1 MDSRKNRVGAVAA
14 SIVLLVVALLGASLV
29 PNQRAGTLV
38 GSSGGAVQALAA
50 SGLNFDYVVIILM
63 ENHNICDIYT
73 HCGGTGTYMTALAD
87 AYSIALQ
94 DDYCN
99 VNPSLPNYLC
109 LSGATDFGCSGY
121 DGGPNSN
128 ACTNSAWNSPSIVD
142 RILGAGLTW
151 KAYMEDMPSN
161 CYGSDSGNYAVR
173 HNPFVYYNDIV
184 SNSTRCNQVVPAG
197 TAGSALV
204 ADLAST
210 STASN
215 YMWFTPDT
223 CNDMHDCDVPTG
235 DTYLSVL
242 VPLILGSNVFLTQRA
257 ALLLTFDEGYGQPIY
272 TVWAGPVVKTA
283 YTSSTAYSHYSV
295 LSTIE
300 SNWNLPPLTTNDQNA
315 PNMNEFFTTPTGP
328 DFSLSAHPST
338 VSFVAGQSA
347 TSTISLR
354 ATGGFN
360 GTVTLNAS
368 SSPSGLT
375 SSCVPLNISGS
386 QSSTCTFTG
395 STTGSYTVSI
405 TGTNGSVVHTTWI
418 GVTVTAPPTPDFSIA
433 ANPTSVSF
441 VAGQTATSTISLQ
454 STGGFAGTVS
464 LMAVSSPAGLAMS
477 CVPSSIAGSQTST
490 CTIGGTTPG
499 SYTAVVTGTNG
510 TLSHSTSIGVA
521 VTPSGPTA
529 RFTYSPLAAVAN
541 TPVLFDASSSSDS
554 DPSATLEARWDW
566 EGDGLWDTAWS
577 PSLTGQHVFKD
588 GGTYGVTLQILDS
601 LGLVNTATQSVVVRS
616 ADDDVPPQVAILS
629 PPNDTVLESADVT
642 VVGTASDNVG
652 IATIELSTDNA
663 TWTPTTGTTSW
674 SGVVTLKA
682 GTNNIY
688 ARATDTSGNKHVT
701 VITVIANNPD
711 RGPGVVPGLIDP
723 TLPVLL
729 VFAGISALVGTHAFL
744 WNRSRTSRAARKK
757 HSASVRRPETGI
769 AIGGSSPPER
779 PSDAD
784 RSTGAFGRGLPARGH
799 PIPTGTAG
807 ATSRSGA
814 SRRGGPLR
822 SSRRRRR

>member
-1 MDSRKNRVGAVAA
+1 MDSRRNRVGAIAA
-14 SIVLLVVALLGASLV
+14 SIALLVVALVGASLLPV
-29 PNQRAGTLV
+29 RVAAPIVVSTGGPVQTLAT
-38 GSSGGAVQALAA
+38 SGI
-50 SGLNFDYVVIILM
+50 NFDYVMIILM

-87 AYSIALQ
+87 AYSIARQ
-94 DDYCN
+94 DNYCN

-128 ACTNSAWNSPSIVD
+128 PCTNSAWNSPNIID

-161 CYGSDSGNYAVR
+161 CYTSDSGNYAVR

-215 YMWFTPDT
+215 YMWFTPNT
-223 CNDMHDCDVPTG
+223 CNDMHDCDIPTG

-300 SNWNLPPLTTNDQNA
+300 SNWNLPSLTTNDQNA
-315 PNMNEFFTTPTGP
+315 TNMNEFFTTPTGP
-328 DFSLSAHPST
+328 DFSLSANPST
-338 VSFVAGQSA
+338 VTFVAGQSA
-347 TSTISLR
+347 TSTISLHPM
-354 ATGGFN
+354 GGFN
-360 GTVTLNAS
+360 GTVALNAS
-368 SSPSGLT
+368 SSPAGIT
-375 SSCVPLNISGS
+375 S
-386 QSSTCTFTG
+386 
-395 STTGSYTVSI
+395 
-405 TGTNGSVVHTTWI
+405 
-418 GVTVTAPPTPDFSIA
+418 
-433 ANPTSVSF
+433 
-441 VAGQTATSTISLQ
+441 
-454 STGGFAGTVS
+454 
-464 LMAVSSPAGLAMS
+464 S
-477 CVPSSIAGSQTST
+477 CVPSSITGSQTST

-499 SYTAVVTGTNG
+499 SFAAVVTGTNG

-521 VTPSGPTA
+521 VTASGPTA
-529 RFTYSPLAAVAN
+529 RFTYSPPAAVAN
-541 TPVLFDASSSSDS
+541 TAVLFDASSSSDS
-554 DPSATLEARWDW
+554 DLNATLEARWDW
-566 EGDGLWDTAWS
+566 EGDGLWDTSWS
-577 PSLTGQHVFKD
+577 LSLTGQHVFTD
-588 GGTYGVTLQILDS
+588 GGTYVVTLQILDS
-601 LGLVNTATQSVVVRS
+601 LGLVDTATQSVVVQS
-616 ADDDVPPQVAILS
+616 ADDVPPHVAIRS
-629 PPNDTVLESADVT
+629 PPTTTVTVSANVT

-652 IATIELSTDNA
+652 IAMIELSTDNT

-682 GTNNIY
+682 GTNQIY
-688 ARATDTSGNKHVT
+688 ARATYTSGNKHVT
-701 VITVIANNPD
+701 VITVIATNPD
-711 RGPGVVPGLIDP
+711 QGPGVGPGVIDP
-723 TLPVLL
+723 TLPVLI
-729 VFAGISALVGTHAFL
+729 VFAGISALIGTHAFL
-744 WNRSRTSRAARKK
+744 WNRSRTSRPAQKK

-769 AIGGSSPPER
+769 AIGSSSPPER
-779 PSDAD
+779 SSDAD
-784 RSTGAFGRGLPARGH
+784 RSTPAFGRGLPARGR
-799 PIPTGTAG
+799 PIPKGTAG

-822 SSRRRRR
+822 SSLPRQQ

>member
-1 MDSRKNRVGAVAA
+1 MDSRRNRVGAIAA
-14 SIVLLVVALLGASLV
+14 SIALLVVALVGASLLPV
-29 PNQRAGTLV
+29 RVAAPIVVSTGGPVQTLAT
-38 GSSGGAVQALAA
+38 SGI
-50 SGLNFDYVVIILM
+50 NFDYVMIILM

-87 AYSIALQ
+87 AYSIARQ
-94 DDYCN
+94 DNYCN

-128 ACTNSAWNSPSIVD
+128 PCTNSAWNSPNIID

-161 CYGSDSGNYAVR
+161 CYTSDSGNYAVR

-215 YMWFTPDT
+215 YMWFTPNT
-223 CNDMHDCDVPTG
+223 CNDMHDCDIPTG

-300 SNWNLPPLTTNDQNA
+300 SNWNLPSLTTNDQNA
-315 PNMNEFFTTPTGP
+315 TNMNEFFTTPTGP
-328 DFSLSAHPST
+328 DFSLSANPST

-347 TSTISLR
+347 S
-354 ATGGFN
+354 
-360 GTVTLNAS
+360 
-368 SSPSGLT
+368 
-375 SSCVPLNISGS
+375 
-386 QSSTCTFTG
+386 
-395 STTGSYTVSI
+395 
-405 TGTNGSVVHTTWI
+405 
-418 GVTVTAPPTPDFSIA
+418 
-433 ANPTSVSF
+433 
-441 VAGQTATSTISLQ
+441 STISLQ

-464 LMAVSSPAGLAMS
+464 LTAVSSPAGLTTS
-477 CVPSSIAGSQTST
+477 CVPSSTTGSQTST

-499 SYTAVVTGTNG
+499 SFTAVVTGTNG

-521 VTPSGPTA
+521 VTASGPTA
-529 RFTYSPLAAVAN
+529 RFTYSPPAAVAN
-541 TPVLFDASSSSDS
+541 TAVLFDASSSSDS
-554 DPSATLEARWDW
+554 DPNATLEARWDW
-566 EGDGLWDTAWS
+566 EGDGLWDTPWS
-577 PSLTGQHVFKD
+577 PSLTGQHVFPD

-601 LGLVNTATQSVVVRS
+601 LGLVDTATQSVVVQS
-616 ADDDVPPQVAILS
+616 ADDVPPHVAILS
-629 PPNDTVLESADVT
+629 PPNNTGIVSANVT
-642 VVGTASDNVG
+642 GVGTASDNVG
-652 IATIELSTDNA
+652 IAMMQLSTDN
-663 TWTPTTGTTSW
+663 TTLTPTTGTTSW
-674 SGVVTLKA
+674 SGVVTLIA
-682 GTNNIY
+682 GTNQIY

-701 VITVIANNPD
+701 VITVIATNPD
-711 RGPGVVPGLIDP
+711 QGPGVGPGVIDP
-723 TLPVLL
+723 TLPVLI
-729 VFAGISALVGTHAFL
+729 VFAGISALIGTHAFL
-744 WNRSRTSRAARKK
+744 WNRSRTSRPAQKK

-779 PSDAD
+779 SSDAD
-784 RSTGAFGRGLPARGH
+784 RSTPAFGRGLPARGR
-799 PIPTGTAG
+799 PIPKGTAG

-822 SSRRRRR
+822 ACRPRGRGTPRPGR

>member
-1 MDSRKNRVGAVAA
+1 MDSRRNRVGAIAA
-14 SIVLLVVALLGASLV
+14 SIALLVVALVGASLLPV
-29 PNQRAGTLV
+29 RVAAPIVVSTGGPVQTLAT
-38 GSSGGAVQALAA
+38 SGI
-50 SGLNFDYVVIILM
+50 NFDYVMIILM

-87 AYSIALQ
+87 AYSIARQ
-94 DDYCN
+94 DNYCN

-109 LSGATDFGCSGY
+109 LSGARDFGCSGY

-128 ACTNSAWNSPSIVD
+128 PCTNSAWNSPNIID

-161 CYGSDSGNYAVR
+161 CYTSDSGNYAVR

-215 YMWFTPDT
+215 YMWFTPNT
-223 CNDMHDCDVPTG
+223 CNDMHDCDIPTG

-300 SNWNLPPLTTNDQNA
+300 SNWNLPSLTTNDQNA
-315 PNMNEFFTTPTGP
+315 TNMNEFFTTPTGP
-328 DFSLSAHPST
+328 DFSLSANPST
-338 VSFVAGQSA
+338 VTFVAGQSA
-347 TSTISLR
+347 TSTISLHPM
-354 ATGGFN
+354 GGFN
-360 GTVTLNAS
+360 GTVALNAS
-368 SSPSGLT
+368 SSPSGIT
-375 SSCVPLNISGS
+375 SSCVPSNISGS

-395 STTGSYTVSI
+395 SATGSYTVTI
-405 TGTNGSVVHTTWI
+405 TGTSGSLVHTTSI
-418 GVTVTAPPTPDFSIA
+418 GVTVTAPPIPDFSIA
-433 ANPTSVSF
+433 ANPTTVSF
-441 VAGQTATSTISLQ
+441 VAGQSASSTISLQ

-464 LMAVSSPAGLAMS
+464 LTAVSSPAGLTTS
-477 CVPSSIAGSQTST
+477 CVPSSTTGSQTST

-499 SYTAVVTGTNG
+499 SFTAVVTGTNG

-521 VTPSGPTA
+521 VTASGPTA
-529 RFTYSPLAAVAN
+529 RFTYSPPAAVAN
-541 TPVLFDASSSSDS
+541 TAVLFDASSSSDS
-554 DPSATLEARWDW
+554 DPNATLEARWDW
-566 EGDGLWDTAWS
+566 EGDGLWDTPWS
-577 PSLTGQHVFKD
+577 PSLTGQHVFPD

-601 LGLVNTATQSVVVRS
+601 LGLVDTATQSVVVQS
-616 ADDDVPPQVAILS
+616 ADDVPPHVAILS
-629 PPNDTVLESADVT
+629 PPNNTVIVSANVT

-652 IATIELSTDNA
+652 IAMIELSTDNT

-682 GTNNIY
+682 GTNQIY

-701 VITVIANNPD
+701 VITVIATNPD
-711 RGPGVVPGLIDP
+711 QGPGVGPGVIDP
-723 TLPVLL
+723 TLPVLI
-729 VFAGISALVGTHAFL
+729 VFAGISALIGTHAFL
-744 WNRSRTSRAARKK
+744 WNRSRTSRPARKK
-757 HSASVRRPETGI
+757 HSARVRRPEK
-769 AIGGSSPPER
+769 
-779 PSDAD
+779 AD
-784 RSTGAFGRGLPARGH
+784 RDR
-799 PIPTGTAG
+799 
-807 ATSRSGA
+807 
-814 SRRGGPLR
+814 
-822 SSRRRRR
+822 

>member
-1 MDSRKNRVGAVAA
+1 MDSRRNRVGAIAA
-14 SIVLLVVALLGASLV
+14 SIALLVVALVGASLLPV
-29 PNQRAGTLV
+29 RVAAPIVVSTGGPVQTLAT
-38 GSSGGAVQALAA
+38 SGI
-50 SGLNFDYVVIILM
+50 NFDYVMIILM

-87 AYSIALQ
+87 AYSIARQ
-94 DDYCN
+94 DNYCN

-109 LSGATDFGCSGY
+109 LSGARDFGCSGY

-128 ACTNSAWNSPSIVD
+128 PCTNSAWNSPNIID

-161 CYGSDSGNYAVR
+161 CYTSDSGNYAIR

-215 YMWFTPDT
+215 YMWFTPNT
-223 CNDMHDCDVPTG
+223 CNDMHDCDIPTG

-295 LSTIE
+295 LSTI
-300 SNWNLPPLTTNDQNA
+300 SGSQPSPCTFTASATGSYTVTITGTSGSLVHTTSIGVTVTAPPI
-315 PNMNEFFTTPTGP
+315 P
-328 DFSLSAHPST
+328 DFSIAANPTT

-347 TSTISLR
+347 S
-354 ATGGFN
+354 
-360 GTVTLNAS
+360 
-368 SSPSGLT
+368 
-375 SSCVPLNISGS
+375 
-386 QSSTCTFTG
+386 
-395 STTGSYTVSI
+395 
-405 TGTNGSVVHTTWI
+405 
-418 GVTVTAPPTPDFSIA
+418 
-433 ANPTSVSF
+433 
-441 VAGQTATSTISLQ
+441 STISLQ

-464 LMAVSSPAGLAMS
+464 LTAVSSPAGLTTS
-477 CVPSSIAGSQTST
+477 CVPSSTTGSQTST

-499 SYTAVVTGTNG
+499 SFTAVVTGTNG

-521 VTPSGPTA
+521 VTASGPTA
-529 RFTYSPLAAVAN
+529 RFTYSPPAAVAN
-541 TPVLFDASSSSDS
+541 TAVLFDASSSSDS
-554 DPSATLEARWDW
+554 DPNATLEARWDW
-566 EGDGLWDTAWS
+566 EGDGLWDTSWTL
-577 PSLTGQHVFKD
+577 SLTGQYVFTD
-588 GGTYGVTLQILDS
+588 GGTYVVTLQILDS
-601 LGLVNTATQSVVVRS
+601 LGLVDTATQSVVVQS
-616 ADDDVPPQVAILS
+616 ADDVPPHVAILS
-629 PPNDTVLESADVT
+629 PPNHTVTVSANVT

-652 IATIELSTDNA
+652 IAMIELSTDNT

-674 SGVVTLKA
+674 SGVVTLIA
-682 GTNNIY
+682 GTNQIY

-701 VITVIANNPD
+701 VITVIATNPD
-711 RGPGVVPGLIDP
+711 QGPGVGPGMIDP
-723 TLPVLL
+723 TLPVLI
-729 VFAGISALVGTHAFL
+729 VFAGISALIGTHAFL
-744 WNRSRTSRAARKK
+744 WNRSRTSRPAQKK

-779 PSDAD
+779 SSDAD
-784 RSTGAFGRGLPARGH
+784 RSTPAFGRGLPARGR
-799 PIPTGTAG
+799 PIPKGTAG

-822 SSRRRRR
+822 SSPPRRR

>member
-1 MDSRKNRVGAVAA
+1 MDSRRNRVGAIAA
-14 SIVLLVVALLGASLV
+14 SIALLVVALVGASLLPV
-29 PNQRAGTLV
+29 RVAAPIVVSTGGPVQTLAT
-38 GSSGGAVQALAA
+38 SGI
-50 SGLNFDYVVIILM
+50 NFDYVMIILM

-87 AYSIALQ
+87 AYSIARQ
-94 DDYCN
+94 DNYCN

-128 ACTNSAWNSPSIVD
+128 PCTNSAWNSPNIID

-161 CYGSDSGNYAVR
+161 CYTSDSGNYAVR

-215 YMWFTPDT
+215 YMWFTPNT
-223 CNDMHDCDVPTG
+223 CNDMHDCDIPTG

-300 SNWNLPPLTTNDQNA
+300 SNWNLPSLTTNDQNA
-315 PNMNEFFTTPTGP
+315 TNMNEFFTTPTGP
-328 DFSLSAHPST
+328 DFSLSANPST
-338 VSFVAGQSA
+338 VTFVAGQS
-347 TSTISLR
+347 
-354 ATGGFN
+354 
-360 GTVTLNAS
+360 
-368 SSPSGLT
+368 
-375 SSCVPLNISGS
+375 
-386 QSSTCTFTG
+386 
-395 STTGSYTVSI
+395 
-405 TGTNGSVVHTTWI
+405 
-418 GVTVTAPPTPDFSIA
+418 
-433 ANPTSVSF
+433 
-441 VAGQTATSTISLQ
+441 ATSTISLQ

-464 LMAVSSPAGLAMS
+464 LTAVSSPAGLTTS
-477 CVPSSIAGSQTST
+477 CVPSSITGSQTST

-499 SYTAVVTGTNG
+499 SFAAVVTGTNG

-521 VTPSGPTA
+521 VTASGPTA
-529 RFTYSPLAAVAN
+529 RFTYSPPAAVAN
-541 TPVLFDASSSSDS
+541 TAVLFDASSSSDS
-554 DPSATLEARWDW
+554 DPNATLEARWDW
-566 EGDGLWDTAWS
+566 EGDGLWDTSWS
-577 PSLTGQHVFKD
+577 PSLTGQHVFTD
-588 GGTYGVTLQILDS
+588 GGTYVVTLQILDS
-601 LGLVNTATQSVVVRS
+601 LGLVDTATQSVVVQS
-616 ADDDVPPQVAILS
+616 ADDVPPQVAILS
-629 PPNDTVLESADVT
+629 PPNNTVIVSANVTVL
-642 VVGTASDNVG
+642 GTSSDNVG
-652 IATIELSTDNA
+652 IAMIELSTDNT

-682 GTNNIY
+682 GTDQIY

-701 VITVIANNPD
+701 VITVIATNPD
-711 RGPGVVPGLIDP
+711 QGPGVGPGVIDP
-723 TLPVLL
+723 TLPVLI

-744 WNRSRTSRAARKK
+744 WNRSRTSRPARKK
-757 HSASVRRPETGI
+757 HSARVRRT
-769 AIGGSSPPER
+769 AK
-779 PSDAD
+779 AD
-784 RSTGAFGRGLPARGH
+784 REQSLVA
-799 PIPTGTAG
+799 
-807 ATSRSGA
+807 
-814 SRRGGPLR
+814 
-822 SSRRRRR
+822 